1 MNFDK
6 IEQKTVSFLLYFSI
20 DFSEPYSAELFSAC

>member
-6 IEQKTVSFLLYFSI
+6 IEQKTVSFLLYFFI
-20 DFSEPYSAELFSAC
+20 DFSELYSAELFSAC

>member
-6 IEQKTVSFLLYFSI
+6 IEQKTVGFPLYLFI
-20 DFSEPYSAELFSAC
+20 DFSEPYSAELFSVC

>member
-6 IEQKTVSFLLYFSI
+6 IEQKTLSFLLYFFI

>member
-6 IEQKTVSFLLYFSI
+6 IEQKTVSFLLSFFI
-20 DFSEPYSAELFSAC
+20 DPSEPCSAELFSAC

>member
-20 DFSEPYSAELFSAC
+20 DFSEPYSAELFSVC